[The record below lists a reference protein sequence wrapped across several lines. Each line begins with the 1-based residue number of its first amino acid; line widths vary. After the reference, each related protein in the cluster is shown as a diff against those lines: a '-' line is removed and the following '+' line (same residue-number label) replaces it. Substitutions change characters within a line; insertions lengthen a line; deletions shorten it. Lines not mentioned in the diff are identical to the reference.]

1 MVMVPIALLL
11 SLCASPGA
19 APPGTQLSLVCT
31 EGEVTVQTRD
41 SAGPDAEGGTK
52 VAPGAAA
59 LPVPCPFTFSAGPG
73 SRFEA
78 SSGDLRLTLSGPC
91 EGLVAAEGAGFGLL
105 LTAAGGWRVATS
117 KTPFMLAIG
126 GRFSVRT
133 GKGISEGTFTPG
145 SGVELKNL
153 SGDPLRIYRDGRMV
167 DLLPESLRTR
177 ISEASLAQDS
187 APVPMGP
194 DAARSYR
201 WGSRSYVVPPGVHP
215 RVERGRLVLEGGD
228 SLSGSA
234 VVVLERR
241 FVLIRA
247 GGVVEI
253 GPEGVVLEVR
263 GPAKALRAL
272 GAGDPSR
279 SGFPGSPGIDPTQT
293 GVVLSPA
300 GP

>member
-1 MVMVPIALLL
+1 MVPIAVLLAL
-11 SLCASPGA
+11 SPSRGPGSPGSEI
-19 APPGTQLSLVCT
+19 SLRCT
-31 EGEVTVQTRD
+31 AGEVTVQTRD
-41 SAGPDAEGGTK
+41 GAGPEAGTT
-52 VAPGAAA
+52 VAPGAVA
-59 LPVPCPFTFSAGPG
+59 LPVPCPFSFSAGAG

-78 SSGDLRLTLSGPC
+78 SCGDLRLTLSGPC
-91 EGLVAAEGAGFGLL
+91 EGVVAAEGSGFGLL
-105 LTAAGGWRVATS
+105 LTAAGGWRVATA
-117 KTPFMLAIG
+117 KTPFVLALG
-126 GRFSVRT
+126 GRLSVRA
-133 GKGISEGTFTPG
+133 GKGVSEGTFTPG
-145 SGVELKNL
+145 SGVELANL
-153 SGDPLRIYRDGRMV
+153 SGEPLRIYRDGRMV

-177 ISEASLAQDS
+177 ISQASLGPDS
-187 APVPMGP
+187 PPVPRGP
-194 DAARSYR
+194 DAPRSYR
-201 WGSRSYVVPPGVHP
+201 WGTRSYVLPPGVLP
-215 RVERGRLVLEGGD
+215 RVERGRLILEGAE

-253 GPEGVVLEVR
+253 GPAGVILEVR